1 MPYNSEKDDG
11 SFIGEPGL
19 TKREFFAAA
28 ALQGIL
34 ANPDGCLWKLAAEEA
49 VKKADELIFELNKQP
64 GRQPYEKPERV

>member
-1 MPYNSEKDDG
+1 MQTKKDDPVCAIFDSDG
-11 SFIGEPGL
+11 NVECSGL

-49 VKKADELIFELNKQP
+49 VKKADELIKELNQTDTN
-64 GRQPYEKPERV
+64 GVN